1 MIRSKNRR
9 ICLFRTEI
17 SDITIQ
23 DIDQNCKDSREK
35 KIGMVAMACLV
46 FVSLEQLL
54 FDGGDGDLSYLS
66 RLQNKLKN
74 QGTLHL
80 TSFFWIVMY

>member
-1 MIRSKNRR
+1 
-9 ICLFRTEI
+9 
-17 SDITIQ
+17 
-23 DIDQNCKDSREK
+23 
-35 KIGMVAMACLV
+35 MVAMACLV

-80 TSFFWIVMY
+80 TSFFWMVMY